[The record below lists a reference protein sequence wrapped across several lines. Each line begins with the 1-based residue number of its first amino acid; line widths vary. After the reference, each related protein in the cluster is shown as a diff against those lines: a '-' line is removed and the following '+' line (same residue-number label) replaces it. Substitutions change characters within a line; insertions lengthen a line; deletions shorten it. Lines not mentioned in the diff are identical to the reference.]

1 MQLDP
6 TFIGTVQDVFGAT
19 VTVELSNETVT
30 GLTFLKGEAYKIG
43 QVGSF
48 VRIPL
53 GFVEL
58 YGIVSQV
65 GAGAAP
71 ENEPDK
77 QFGNRWLKV
86 QLVGEG
92 QRNGNF
98 ERGISQYP
106 TIEDQVHI
114 VTESDLKNIY
124 GTGDPQDYVSVGHL
138 ASAESIPAL
147 ININKLI
154 NRHSAVVGTT
164 GSGKSTTVAG
174 LLNALSD
181 TTKYPSSRV
190 LIFDIHGE
198 YSKALSD
205 RANIFRVDADK
216 SKGQS
221 EFHIPYWALSFDE
234 FVEIA
239 FGKLSDSA
247 LSVVAEQVV
256 KLKKEANEINKVDGI
271 ETHRISVDTPVPF
284 CIHKLWFELHVREH
298 HTLIPRPG
306 GAADDLEYAY
316 ALNEDG
322 NPIQAGDALSIVPPL
337 FRTPKTSGPANERVQ
352 LGRDGVGIR
361 QQLAGLAAK
370 LRDPRFNFIFNPEGW
385 LPDIEGK
392 VDVDLDTLLEGWIG
406 SDKPITILDLSGTPS
421 ITLTQIIGSLIRVVY
436 DAVFWARNL
445 SEGGRE
451 RPLLLVLEE
460 AHAYLNK
467 ENANTASSAVK
478 KIAKEGRKYG
488 VGMMIISQ
496 RPSEIDSTILSQCG
510 TFFALRLTNEAD
522 RGHIMSA
529 ASDNLKGIFEMLP
542 ILRTGEAIV
551 VGESVS
557 LPIRALIKP
566 PPIDRRPDSV
576 DPKVVEKGNLED
588 GFDGPGGWGQQ
599 RSPSNYSAMVKQWR
613 MQSPHY
619 SIKIK

>member
-322 NPIQAGDALSIVPPL
+322 NPIQAGDALSVVPPL

>member
-1 MQLDP
+1 MQRDP

-19 VTVELSNETVT
+19 ITVELSNETVT

-92 QRNGNF
+92 QRNGIF

-106 TIEDQVHI
+106 TIEDQVHV

-181 TTKYPSSRV
+181 TSKYPSSRV

-205 RANIFRVDADK
+205 RANIFRVDADA

-221 EFHIPYWALSFDE
+221 EFYIPYWALSFDE
-234 FVEIA
+234 FVDIT

-256 KLKKEANEINKVDGI
+256 KLKKEANEINKIEGI

-316 ALNEDG
+316 VLNEDG
-322 NPIQAGDALSIVPPL
+322 NPIQEGDALNVVPPL
-337 FRTPKTSGPANERVQ
+337 FRTPKTSGPPNERVQ
-352 LGRDGVGIR
+352 LGRDGVGVR

-370 LRDPRFNFIFNPEGW
+370 LRDPRFNFIFNPVGW
-385 LPDIEGK
+385 LPDINGK
-392 VDVDLDTLLEGWIG
+392 VEIDLDSLLEGWIG

-421 ITLTQIIGSLIRVVY
+421 LTLTQIIGSLIRVIY

-445 SEGGRE
+445 SDGGRE

-467 ENANTASSAVK
+467 ENSNTASSAVK

-510 TFFALRLTNEAD
+510 TIFALRLTNEAD
-522 RGHIMSA
+522 RGHVMSA

-551 VGESVS
+551 VGEAVT

-566 PPIDRRPDSV
+566 PPMNRRPDSV
-576 DPKVVEKGNLED
+576 DPKVVEKGNWDD

-619 SIKIK
+619 SNKN